1 MAPPVRCNEAAATNN
16 KRRASRT
23 SARQFELMLDYVERH
38 PFMVSTRFP
47 ASLSARERH
56 WQRLAERLNSEELN
70 PPKGMDR
77 WKKTWF
83 DWKCNVRS
91 KARSASGKKS
101 LSPLEERLIAITGLL
116 DSDDA
121 PLARK
126 DALPYPEVVYEVEDS
141 SVAAYVAGAA
151 SRTEASDSAEP
162 VSDLV
167 QSGYGESH
175 GEYIVPTSETSTSG
189 SATVVQARPAS
200 TASAGGP
207 PLVLS
212 DVRSLASGPHTA
224 VSVKME
230 VVDADDVDEE
240 DDSDSDSEID
250 ANESQQAPTTAA
262 EDRSPQFCWT
272 QREDRPPGRP
282 SDVAGHS
289 TPPGRSGRKR
299 PSADGGDALGAASTE
314 GLKARFEF
322 QIFSATKRKL
332 EADERRADAE
342 AEFYRQEVKRS
353 MTLASLHV
361 EERRK
366 IAAVADFHAEERR
379 KAAAKVEMLL
389 EHKKFYIEQQ
399 KTEVLKRRLLQ
410 LEIKRLKRDLGDTG
424 GAE

>member
-1 MAPPVRCNEAAATNN
+1 MSVVESCSRRCA
-16 KRRASRT
+16 RT
-23 SARQFELMLDYVERH
+23 SAKQFELILDFMERH
-38 PFMVSTRFP
+38 PKLAMSQLDSSYTIRDRK
-47 ASLSARERH
+47 RE
-56 WQRLAERLNSEELN
+56 WAQLAHYLNSRRLGIQ
-70 PPKGMDR
+70 KDVDKWR
-77 WKKTWF
+77 KTWF
-83 DWKCNVRS
+83 DWKCNVRA
-91 KARSASGKKS
+91 KARSASGKKT

-126 DALPYPEVVYEVEDS
+126 DALPYAEVVYEVEDS
-141 SVAAYVAGAA
+141 SVAAYAAGAS

-167 QSGYGESH
+167 QSGYGESQ

-189 SATVVQARPAS
+189 SSTMVQVPAG
-200 TASAGGP
+200 TASSGGT
-207 PLVLS
+207 PLLLS
-212 DVRSLASGPHTA
+212 DVRSLASGPPTA

-230 VVDADDVDEE
+230 MVDEE
-240 DDSDSDSEID
+240 DDDASSEVD
-250 ANESQQAPTTAA
+250 ANEWQQAPTAA
-262 EDRSPQFCWT
+262 EDGSPQFCWT
-272 QREDRPPGRP
+272 QREDRPSGRP
-282 SDVAGHS
+282 SDVAGH
-289 TPPGRSGRKR
+289 TTFPGRSSRKR
-299 PSADGGDALGAASTE
+299 SSADGGDASIE
-314 GLKARFEF
+314 DIKARFEF

-361 EERRK
+361 EEQRK

-410 LEIKRLKRDLGDTG
+410 LEIKRLKRDLGDNG